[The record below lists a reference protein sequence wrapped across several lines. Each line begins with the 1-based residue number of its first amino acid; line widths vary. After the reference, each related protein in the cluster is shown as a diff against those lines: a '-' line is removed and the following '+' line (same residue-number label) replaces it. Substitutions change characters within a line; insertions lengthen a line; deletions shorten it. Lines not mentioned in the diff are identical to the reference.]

1 MAESFDI
8 CVIGGGSGGLSVAA
22 GAALMGASVVL
33 VERAKMGGDCL
44 NYGCVPSKSMIAA
57 ARTAQYM
64 RSAGRFGISPVQPD
78 VDFSKVN
85 DHIHGVIGEIAP
97 NDSVERFEGLGVRV
111 VKAHAKFTS
120 PTRVLAGDME
130 IEARRFVISTGSSP
144 LILPIPGIDSVHYL
158 TNETIFDNRDAPE
171 HLIVIGGGPI
181 GSELAQAHR
190 RLGCRVTVLEKFSVL
205 GRNDPELADVVRKR
219 MVEEGVDLH
228 EGVDIVNLSGTEG
241 RILATIERDDKR
253 TTIEGSHLLVAVGR
267 TPNLDG
273 LGLDEAGIEYGRQGV
288 KVDARL
294 RTTNRRVFAIGDAAG
309 SYQFTHVAGYHAGIV
324 IRNALFRL
332 PAKVDYRAVPWVTYT
347 DPELAHVGMTEDD
360 ARKAHGTIRVLRHGF
375 AENDRARAERE
386 IEGSVKVITDGRGVI
401 VGASIVG
408 AHAGEL
414 VQSWILPIQKKMK
427 VKDVAGLILPYPT
440 LGEAN
445 KRVAGSYF
453 TPKLFSDRTRKVVRF
468 LSRLP

>member
-1 MAESFDI
+1 MLFMAESVDI

-57 ARTAQYM
+57 ARTAQIM

-78 VDFSKVN
+78 VDFARVN

-111 VKAHAKFTS
+111 IKAHAKFTS
-120 PTRVLAGDME
+120 PTRVVAGETE

-144 LILPIPGIDSVHYL
+144 LILPIPGIESLPYL
-158 TNETIFDNRDAPE
+158 TNETIFDNRHAPE

-205 GRNDPELADVVRKR
+205 GRNDPELADVVRRR

-241 RILATIERDDKR
+241 RILATLEKDDKR

-273 LGLDEAGIEYGRQGV
+273 
-288 KVDARL
+288 
-294 RTTNRRVFAIGDAAG
+294 
-309 SYQFTHVAGYHAGIV
+309 
-324 IRNALFRL
+324 
-332 PAKVDYRAVPWVTYT
+332 
-347 DPELAHVGMTEDD
+347 
-360 ARKAHGTIRVLRHGF
+360 
-375 AENDRARAERE
+375 
-386 IEGSVKVITDGRGVI
+386 
-401 VGASIVG
+401 VGAG
-408 AHAGEL
+408 G
-414 VQSWILPIQKKMK
+414 
-427 VKDVAGLILPYPT
+427 GR
-440 LGEAN
+440 N
-445 KRVAGSYF
+445 
-453 TPKLFSDRTRKVVRF
+453 
-468 LSRLP
+468 